1 MRETD
6 RRYLRSTDIIDS
18 DSAAIRVFAGEV
30 TAGLDDPVEKAIHLF
45 YAVRDG
51 VQYDPYS
58 PFYRPEHY
66 RASRTLQ
73 RGRGFCIPKAV
84 LLCALGR
91 ACGIG
96 SRLGFA
102 TVRNHLTTRRLAE
115 YMGTDLFVYHGYT
128 EFFLRN
134 RWVKATPT
142 FNIELC
148 RRHRVDPLDFDG
160 VHDALFQP
168 FNREKRQF
176 MEYVETYGSFDDVP
190 VDTIVAAWKAAYGP
204 ERVKRWI
211 EALDGQAPSDAEKRG
226 GGDAG
231 RP

>member
-1 MRETD
+1 MDKPD
-6 RRYLRSTDIIDS
+6 RRYLSPTSVIDS
-18 DSAAIRVFAGEV
+18 DSRPVRAFADEI
-30 TAGLDDPVEKAIHLF
+30 TACMTDPVQKAVHLF

-51 VQYDPYS
+51 IRYDPYM
-58 PFYRPEHY
+58 PFTRPAHY
-66 RASRTLQ
+66 RASRTL
-73 RGRGFCIPKAV
+73 RVGRGFCIPKAV

-91 ACGIG
+91 CCNIP

-102 TVRNHLTTRRLAE
+102 TLTSPRLAE

-128 EFFLRN
+128 EFFLGG

-160 VHDALFQP
+160 VNDALFQS

-176 MEYVETYGSFDDVP
+176 MEYVEIHGTSDDVP
-190 VDTIVAAWKAAYGP
+190 VDRIVAAWKQVYGP
-204 ERVKRWI
+204 ARVAQWI
-211 EALDGQAPSDAEKRG
+211 EVFDR
-226 GGDAG
+226 
-231 RP
+231 

>member
-1 MRETD
+1 MSKTD
-6 RRYLRSTDIIDS
+6 PCYLRPTAMIDS
-18 DSAAIRVFAGEV
+18 DGAAIRSFAREV
-30 TAGLDDPVEKAIHLF
+30 TTGVDDPSEKAVHLF

-51 VQYDPYS
+51 VQYDPYT

-66 RASRTLQ
+66 RASRILR

-91 ACGIG
+91 ACGIA

-102 TVRNHLTTRRLAE
+102 TVRNHLTTRRLAQ

-128 EFFLRN
+128 EFFLHN

-160 VHDALFQP
+160 VHDALLQS
-168 FNREKRQF
+168 FNREKRRF
-176 MEYVETYGSFDDVP
+176 MEYLENHGSFHDVP

-204 ERVKRWI
+204 ARVERWI
-211 EALDGQAPSDAEKRG
+211 EALEGQSPGAFSLTRS
-226 GGDAG
+226 
-231 RP
+231 R